1 MSYTSPR
8 YTYISKQSA
17 FDQLRQ
23 DATQA
28 GKTIADKQATADKL
42 KRAED
47 ERKRKINESRLA
59 LGRGATQK
67 YLNTVIQNSTG
78 SEFEKGAISEYFK
91 GTGKTVGELTMR
103 TQGPSPVC
111 QDEGTCDADME
122 ELAKLLQL
130 PAQVKTLTENMLD
143 QLDYSDIKNIDPNQP
158 GNYFLAANILKGATG
173 TDPASGYSYSLRKNE
188 ETGGTEWVFK
198 FDEAKARESFKNAQP
213 PMSEEEINDQIEAMK
228 FDGGKYE
235 FAINS
240 EGLESQTRNGGSL
253 FIDTPEITSD
263 INEVYADTQ
272 LFGGIKFDDKGNLVP
287 NSGNFD
293 MSRFLKGVKP
303 YYIYDDNGKK
313 ILSYEG
319 VVDKDKIANDAAFNI
334 QIKRKIEE
342 YLKPENSGEMT
353 ALWNMTLSGHSYDWD
368 ENEIAKEMG
377 FETPEDMRA
386 AWDYGEI
393 TPKMQEAFKKYYK
406 QYMVDDAAKLMNSS
420 SFQQHRRTS
429 DIRNL
434 GFANQDTDFIIEGND
449 PIYDAGE

>member
-240 EGLESQTRNGGSL
+240 EGLESQTRNGGIL

>member
-28 GKTIADKQATADKL
+28 GKTIADKQAAADKL

-78 SEFEKGAISEYFK
+78 NEFEKGAISEYFK
-91 GTGKTVGELTMR
+91 GTGKRVGELVMA
-103 TQGPSPVC
+103 TQGTNPQC
-111 QDEGTCDADME
+111 EIDKNCDELME
-122 ELAKLLQL
+122 ELARLQQL

-173 TDPASGYSYSLRKNE
+173 TDPASGYSYSLRTNDK
-188 ETGGTEWVFK
+188 GGTDWVFT
-198 FDEAKARESFKNAQP
+198 FDEAKARESFKDAQP
-213 PMSEEEINDQIEAMK
+213 PMTEEEINEQIEAMK
-228 FDGGKYE
+228 FDGGATE

-287 NSGNFD
+287 NSGDFD

-303 YYIYDDNGKK
+303 YYVYDDDGKK

-334 QIKRKIEE
+334 QIKRKLEE

-386 AWDYGEI
+386 AWKYGEI
-393 TPKMQEAFKKYYK
+393 TEQMKNAFAKYYK
-406 QYMVDDAAKLMNSS
+406 QYMVDDVAATMNSS
-420 SFQQHRRTS
+420 SFQQYRRTS
-429 DIRNL
+429 DVRRR
-434 GFANQDTDFIIEGND
+434 GFAARGTDLIIED
-449 PIYDAGE
+449 DEIYEG

>member
-28 GKTIADKQATADKL
+28 GKTIADKQAAADKL

-78 SEFEKGAISEYFK
+78 NEFEKGAISEYFK
-91 GTGKTVGELTMR
+91 GTGKMVGELTMR
-103 TQGPSPVC
+103 TQGPSPIC

-143 QLDYSDIKNIDPNQP
+143 QLDYTDIKNIDPNQP

-188 ETGGTEWVFK
+188 KTGGTEWVFK
-198 FDEAKARESFKNAQP
+198 FDEAKARESFKNAKP

-228 FDGGKYE
+228 FDGGEDE

-253 FIDTPEITSD
+253 FVDTPEMSSD
-263 INEVYADTQ
+263 VNEVYADTQ
-272 LFGGIKFDDKGNLVP
+272 LFGGIKFDDRGNLVP
-287 NSGNFD
+287 NSGDFD

-303 YYIYDDNGKK
+303 YYTFGKNGEK
-313 ILSYEG
+313 ILNYEG
-319 VVDKDKIANDAAFNI
+319 VVDKDKIANDAAFNT
-334 QIKRKIEE
+334 QINRKIEE

-406 QYMVDDAAKLMNSS
+406 QYMVDDAAATMNSS
-420 SFQQHRRTS
+420 SFQRYRRTS
-429 DIRNL
+429 EIRDL
-434 GFANQDTDFIIEGND
+434 GFANQDTDFIIESD
-449 PIYDAGE
+449 PVYDAGE

>member
-91 GTGKTVGELTMR
+91 GTGKKVGELTMR

-130 PAQVKTLTENMLD
+130 PGQVKTLTENMLD
-143 QLDYSDIKNIDPNQP
+143 QLDYTDIKNIDPNQP

-188 ETGGTEWVFK
+188 ITGGTEWVFK
-198 FDEAKARESFKNAQP
+198 FDEAKARESFKNAKP
-213 PMSEEEINDQIEAMK
+213 PMSEEEINEQIEAMK
-228 FDGGKYE
+228 FDGGENE

-334 QIKRKIEE
+334 QIKRKLEE

>member
-1 MSYTSPR
+1 
-8 YTYISKQSA
+8 
-17 FDQLRQ
+17 
-23 DATQA
+23 
-28 GKTIADKQATADKL
+28 
-42 KRAED
+42 
-47 ERKRKINESRLA
+47 
-59 LGRGATQK
+59 
-67 YLNTVIQNSTG
+67 
-78 SEFEKGAISEYFK
+78 
-91 GTGKTVGELTMR
+91 
-103 TQGPSPVC
+103 
-111 QDEGTCDADME
+111 
-122 ELAKLLQL
+122 
-130 PAQVKTLTENMLD
+130 MLD

>member
-67 YLNTVIQNSTG
+67 YLNSVIENSTG
-78 SEFEKGAISEYFK
+78 NEFEKGAISEYFK
-91 GTGKTVGELTMR
+91 GTGKRVGELVMA
-103 TQGPSPVC
+103 TQGTNPQC
-111 QDEGTCDADME
+111 QIDNNCDELME
-122 ELAKLLQL
+122 ELARLQQL

-173 TDPASGYSYSLRKNE
+173 TDPASGYSYSLRTNDK
-188 ETGGTEWVFK
+188 GGTDWVFT
-198 FDEAKARESFKNAQP
+198 FDEAKARESFKDAQP
-213 PMSEEEINDQIEAMK
+213 PMTEEEINEQIEAMK
-228 FDGGKYE
+228 FDGGATE

-253 FIDTPEITSD
+253 FVDTPEMSSD
-263 INEVYADTQ
+263 VNEVYADTQ

-287 NSGNFD
+287 NSGDFD

-303 YYIYDDNGKK
+303 YYTFGKDGEK
-313 ILSYEG
+313 ILNYEG
-319 VVDKDKIANDAAFNI
+319 VVDKDLIANDAAFNT
-334 QIKRKIEE
+334 QIKRKLEE

-406 QYMVDDAAKLMNSS
+406 QYMVDDAAATMNSS
-420 SFQQHRRTS
+420 SFQRYRRTS
-429 DIRNL
+429 EIRDL
-434 GFANQDTDFIIEGND
+434 GFANQDTDFIIEND
-449 PIYDAGE
+449 PVYDAGE

>member
-78 SEFEKGAISEYFK
+78 NEFEKGAISEYFK
-91 GTGKTVGELTMR
+91 GTGKKVGELTMR

-143 QLDYSDIKNIDPNQP
+143 QLDYTDIKNIDPNQP

-188 ETGGTEWVFK
+188 KTGGTEWVFK
-198 FDEAKARESFKNAQP
+198 FDEAKARESFKNAKP

-228 FDGGKYE
+228 FDGGKDE

-253 FIDTPEITSD
+253 FVDTPEMSSD
-263 INEVYADTQ
+263 VNEVYADTQ
-272 LFGGIKFDDKGNLVP
+272 LFGGIKFDDRGNLVP
-287 NSGNFD
+287 NSGDFD

-303 YYIYDDNGKK
+303 YYVYDDDGKK

-334 QIKRKIEE
+334 QIKRKLEE

-406 QYMVDDAAKLMNSS
+406 QYMVDDAAATMNSS
-420 SFQQHRRTS
+420 SFQRYRRTS
-429 DIRNL
+429 EIRDL
-434 GFANQDTDFIIEGND
+434 GFANQDTDFIIESD
-449 PIYDAGE
+449 PVYDAGE

>member
-91 GTGKTVGELTMR
+91 GTGKKVGELTMR

-130 PAQVKTLTENMLD
+130 PGQVKTLTENMLD
-143 QLDYSDIKNIDPNQP
+143 QLDYTDIKNIDPNQP

-188 ETGGTEWVFK
+188 ITGGTEWVFK
-198 FDEAKARESFKNAQP
+198 FDEAKARESFKNAKP

-228 FDGGKYE
+228 FDGGENE

-334 QIKRKIEE
+334 QIKRKLEE
-342 YLKPENSGEMT
+342 YLKPENSG
-353 ALWNMTLSGHSYDWD
+353 
-368 ENEIAKEMG
+368 EIAKEMG

>member
-28 GKTIADKQATADKL
+28 GKTIADKQAAADKL

-67 YLNTVIQNSTG
+67 YLNSVIENSTG

-91 GTGKTVGELTMR
+91 GTGKRVGELVMA
-103 TQGPSPVC
+103 TQGTNPQC
-111 QDEGTCDADME
+111 EIDKNCDELME
-122 ELAKLLQL
+122 ELARLQQL

-173 TDPASGYSYSLRKNE
+173 TDPASGYSYSLRTNDK
-188 ETGGTEWVFK
+188 GGTDWVFT
-198 FDEAKARESFKNAQP
+198 FDEAKARESFKDAQP
-213 PMSEEEINDQIEAMK
+213 PMTEEEINEQIEAMK
-228 FDGGKYE
+228 FDGGATE

-287 NSGNFD
+287 NSGDFD

-303 YYIYDDNGKK
+303 YYVYDDDGKK

-334 QIKRKIEE
+334 QIKRKLEE

-386 AWDYGEI
+386 AWKYGEI
-393 TPKMQEAFKKYYK
+393 TEQMKNAFAKYYK
-406 QYMVDDAAKLMNSS
+406 QYMVDDVAATMNSS
-420 SFQQHRRTS
+420 SFQQYRRTS
-429 DIRNL
+429 DVRRR
-434 GFANQDTDFIIEGND
+434 GFAARGTDLIIED
-449 PIYDAGE
+449 DEIYEG

>member
-91 GTGKTVGELTMR
+91 GTGKKVGELTMR

-130 PAQVKTLTENMLD
+130 PGQVKTLTENMLD
-143 QLDYSDIKNIDPNQP
+143 QLDYTDIKNIDPNQP

-188 ETGGTEWVFK
+188 ITGGTEWVFK
-198 FDEAKARESFKNAQP
+198 FDEAKARESFKNAKP

-228 FDGGKYE
+228 FDGGKNE

-334 QIKRKIEE
+334 QIKRKLEE

>member
-28 GKTIADKQATADKL
+28 GKTIADKQATADRL

-67 YLNTVIQNSTG
+67 YLNSVIENSTG
-78 SEFEKGAISEYFK
+78 NEFEKGAISEYFK
-91 GTGKTVGELTMR
+91 GTGKRVGELVMA
-103 TQGPSPVC
+103 TQGTNPQC
-111 QDEGTCDADME
+111 EIDGNCDELME
-122 ELAKLLQL
+122 ELAKLQQL
-130 PAQVKTLTENMLD
+130 PGQVKTLTENMLD
-143 QLDYSDIKNIDPNQP
+143 QLDYTDIKNIDPNQP

-173 TDPASGYSYSLRKNE
+173 TDPASGYSYSLRTNDK
-188 ETGGTEWVFK
+188 GGTDWVFT
-198 FDEAKARESFKNAQP
+198 FDEAKARESFKDAKP
-213 PMSEEEINDQIEAMK
+213 PMTEEEINNQIEAMK
-228 FDGGKYE
+228 FDGGATE

-240 EGLESQTRNGGSL
+240 EGLESQTRNGGSV
-253 FIDTPEITSD
+253 FVDTPEMSGD
-263 INEVYADTQ
+263 VNEVYADTQ
-272 LFGGIKFDDKGNLVP
+272 LFGGIQFDDKGNLVP
-287 NSGNFD
+287 NSGDFD

-303 YYIYDDNGKK
+303 YYTFGKDGEK
-313 ILSYEG
+313 ILNYEG
-319 VVDKDKIANDAAFNI
+319 VVDKDKIANDAAFNT
-334 QIKRKIEE
+334 QINRKIEE

-406 QYMVDDAAKLMNSS
+406 QYMVDDAAATMNSS
-420 SFQQHRRTS
+420 SFQRYRRTS
-429 DIRNL
+429 EIRDL
-434 GFANQDTDFIIEGND
+434 GFANQETDFIIEND
-449 PIYDAGE
+449 EVYQG

>member
-406 QYMVDDAAKLMNSS
+406 QYMVDDAAATMNSS
-420 SFQQHRRTS
+420 SFQRYRRTS
-429 DIRNL
+429 EIRDL
-434 GFANQDTDFIIEGND
+434 GFANQDTDFIIEND
-449 PIYDAGE
+449 PVYDAGE

>member
-28 GKTIADKQATADKL
+28 GKTIADKQAAADKL

-78 SEFEKGAISEYFK
+78 NEFEKGAISEYFK
-91 GTGKTVGELTMR
+91 GTGKKVGELTMR

-143 QLDYSDIKNIDPNQP
+143 QLDYTDIKNIDPNQP

-188 ETGGTEWVFK
+188 KTGGTEWVFK
-198 FDEAKARESFKNAQP
+198 FDEAKARESFKNAKP

-228 FDGGKYE
+228 FDGGEDE

-253 FIDTPEITSD
+253 FVDTPEMSSD
-263 INEVYADTQ
+263 VNEVYADTQ
-272 LFGGIKFDDKGNLVP
+272 LFGGIKFDDRGNLVP
-287 NSGNFD
+287 NSGDFD

-303 YYIYDDNGKK
+303 YYTFGKNGEK
-313 ILSYEG
+313 ILNYEG
-319 VVDKDKIANDAAFNI
+319 VVDKDKIANDAAFNT
-334 QIKRKIEE
+334 QINRKIEE

-406 QYMVDDAAKLMNSS
+406 QYMVDDAAATMNSS
-420 SFQQHRRTS
+420 SFQRYRRTS
-429 DIRNL
+429 EIRDL
-434 GFANQDTDFIIEGND
+434 GFANQDTDFIIESD
-449 PIYDAGE
+449 PVYDAGE

>member
-78 SEFEKGAISEYFK
+78 NEFEKGAISEYFK
-91 GTGKTVGELTMR
+91 GTGKKVGELTMR

-143 QLDYSDIKNIDPNQP
+143 QLDYTDIKNIDPNQP

-173 TDPASGYSYSLRKNE
+173 TDPASGYSYSLRTNDK
-188 ETGGTEWVFK
+188 GGTDWVFT
-198 FDEAKARESFKNAQP
+198 FDEAKARESFKDAQP
-213 PMSEEEINDQIEAMK
+213 PMTEEEINEQIEAMK
-228 FDGGKYE
+228 FDGGATE

-287 NSGNFD
+287 NSGDFD

-303 YYIYDDNGKK
+303 YYVYDDDGKK

-334 QIKRKIEE
+334 QIKRKLEE

-406 QYMVDDAAKLMNSS
+406 QYMVDDAAKTMNSS
-420 SFQQHRRTS
+420 SFQRYRRTS